1 LKAVCY
7 TCMTDTMT
15 KEQRHECMAA
25 IKGKDTK
32 PEMIVRRFL
41 HAAGYRYRL
50 HDRKLPGCPDLVFP
64 GLHTVIFIHG
74 CFWHGHEN
82 CKYFRLPKSNVEF
95 WQNKIDRNRKRDV
108 KVRTALEEQR
118 WNVITVWECGLRD
131 KARRDE
137 TLKNIVRQLFDIR
150 NHTHSETEPPFT
162 TAAEPEPPYGE

>member
-1 LKAVCY
+1 
-7 TCMTDTMT
+7 MTDTMT
-15 KEQRHECMAA
+15 KEQRHDCMAA

-74 CFWHGHEN
+74 CFWHGHDN

-95 WQNKIDRNRKRDV
+95 WQNKIDRNRKRDAEV
-108 KVRTALEEQR
+108 HAALEEKH
-118 WNVITVWECGLRD
+118 WNVITVWECDLRD
-131 KARRDE
+131 KDRRDG
-137 TLKNIVRQLFDIR
+137 TLKNIARQLFDIR
-150 NHTHSETEPPFT
+150 NHTHTVHEYPFT
-162 TAAEPEPPYGE
+162 IAAEPEIPYGE